1 MKKSTTLTI
10 GLPKD
15 MRFELKA
22 KAAKERKNV
31 STVIKKYL
39 NDYIEG
45 NIIFQ
50 KHGKED
56 IVIDNQIIISISEE
70 IRYSLREKI
79 AKDRTSIRAVMLYFL
94 TDYLKEKDEEKEAL
108 SELKQSYLEKQ
119 LKLFPC

>member
-45 NIIFQ
+45 HIIF
-50 KHGKED
+50 
-56 IVIDNQIIISISEE
+56 EE
-70 IRYSLREKI
+70 MRYSLREKI

-108 SELKQSYLEKQ
+108 SELKQSYLDKQ

>member
-70 IRYSLREKI
+70 MRYSLREKI

-108 SELKQSYLEKQ
+108 SELKQSYLDKQ

>member
-108 SELKQSYLEKQ
+108 SELKQSYLDKQ

>member
-1 MKKSTTLTI
+1 MKKITTLTI

-15 MRFELKA
+15 MRFQLKA

-70 IRYSLREKI
+70 MRYSLREKI

-108 SELKQSYLEKQ
+108 SELKQSYLDKQ